1 MDIDHTIAQ
10 VKIGDWVLSVIETID
25 NHSGKVMDREF
36 LCTSRDMKEPFPSLV
51 EAIEFI
57 QSLTGKDTLN
67 AWVYVE
73 LLSKQAQDFYV
84 REGLSV

>member
-10 VKIGDWVLSVIETID
+10 VKIGWCVLSVIETID

-36 LCTSRDMKEPFPSLV
+36 LCTSKGMNEPFPSLV

-57 QSLTGKDTLN
+57 QSVTGKDTLN

>member
-1 MDIDHTIAQ
+1 MDIEHTIAQ
-10 VKIGDWVLSVIETID
+10 VKIGDWVVSVIETID
-25 NHSGKVMDREF
+25 NHSGKVMDRDF
-36 LCTSRDMKEPFPSLV
+36 LCTSGDMSEPFDSLV
-51 EAIEFI
+51 ESIEFV